1 MYEVI
6 FDIEDP
12 MFPTAVTREFETHE
26 QAVDF
31 AESLK
36 EYDHYTNVQITSREV
51 EGWNKKRTY

>member
-6 FDIEDP
+6 FDIEDSV
-12 MFPTAVTREFETHE
+12 FPTSATREFETHE

-36 EYDHYTNVQITSREV
+36 EYDYYMNVQIVARGV
-51 EGWNKKRTY
+51 ER